1 MVRRGATST
10 PDTERDRLMI
20 TAMRRYLDTWIVRGL
35 FVILVVAF
43 AMWGIGDVLNNVGT
57 ETWVAKVGGTEIQ
70 GPQVQEA
77 YRQQLAQVT
86 KMLGDKEPS
95 PELRHSIASQSL
107 DRLIAQ
113 TLLAQEARNLHIGV
127 PNDAV
132 RAAVYQLPAFRG
144 PNGQFD
150 RSRFEQ
156 VLRNNGMNEQHF
168 LDLMRTDLSQR
179 QLLEAV
185 RAGAVPAD
193 LLTRAV
199 FDFEFEKRAADMAEL
214 PFAAAKPPAEP
225 SEEVLKRW
233 WENHP
238 DAYRTPEYRR
248 VKLVVLSPQTLAKDI
263 KVSDEDLHAEYE
275 ARKSEYVTPPKRSA
289 EVITAPDEAHAKQLA
304 AAWKA
309 GADWAKMQQ
318 EAQAAGGSAIDL
330 TDAKQA
336 EFPSPELG
344 KAIFAAAPD
353 AVSDPIRDAAGWA
366 VVRVTKVT
374 PGTERSFDQVKD
386 ELRDRVLAEKATDL
400 MYDRANKVD
409 NILGSG
415 TSLDQL
421 PSDLGLGA
429 MTGTLDAEGNTPQG
443 QPAPIPGPAE
453 LRSAIATAAF
463 QAQKGDPPHLIEVP
477 TPSTGGS
484 SYYALE
490 LEDVTPAAQKPFDT
504 VKDQVK
510 ADWTRDA
517 IHKEQETVAAQV
529 LSEVKGGMSFA
540 DAAAKAG
547 LTVRRSPLTG
557 RATPEEG
564 VPQELLR
571 PLFAAKQ
578 GEPVMVETPDGFVV
592 AVPAAIDQPDPK
604 ADPADYAKVRQAL
617 MRAIGDDIELTF
629 AKALRDRTPP
639 KVNQKLLDQIS
650 QP

>member
-1 MVRRGATST
+1 
-10 PDTERDRLMI
+10 
-20 TAMRRYLDTWIVRGL
+20 MRSYLDTWIVRGL
-35 FVILVVAF
+35 FAVLVVAF
-43 AMWGIGDVLNNVGT
+43 GLWGIGDVVNNIGR
-57 ETWVAKVGGTEIQ
+57 ETWVAKVGSTEIE

-77 YRQQLAQVT
+77 FRQQLAQVT

-95 PELRHSIASQSL
+95 PELRRSIASQSL

-113 TLLAQEARNLHIGV
+113 TLLAQEARDLHISV
-127 PNDAV
+127 PNEAV
-132 RAAVYQLPAFRG
+132 REAVYQLPAFRG

-150 RSRFEQ
+150 RSRLEQ

-168 LDLMRTDLSQR
+168 LELMRTDLSQR

-185 RAGAVPAD
+185 RAGAMPPD
-193 LLTRAV
+193 MLTRAV
-199 FDFEFEKRAADMAEL
+199 FDFEFERRAADMAEL
-214 PFAAAKPPAEP
+214 PFADAKPPAEP
-225 SEEVLKRW
+225 SEDVLKRW

-238 DAYRTPEYRR
+238 DAYRIPEYRR
-248 VKLVVLSPQTLAKDI
+248 IKLVVLSPQTLAKDI
-263 KVSDEDLHAEYE
+263 KVSDEDLRAEYE

-353 AVSDPIRDAAGWA
+353 AVSDPIHDAAGWA

-443 QPAPIPGPAE
+443 QPAPIPGPPE

-517 IHKEQETVAAQV
+517 IHKEQETAAAQV

-557 RATPEEG
+557 RATPAEG
-564 VPQELLR
+564 VPPELVR
-571 PLFAAKQ
+571 PLFAAKK
-578 GEPVMVETPDGFVV
+578 GEPLMVETPDGFVV
-592 AVPAAIDQPDPK
+592 AVPATIEQPDPK
-604 ADPADYAKVRQAL
+604 ADPADYDKVRQAL

-639 KVNQKLLDQIS
+639 KINQKLLDQIA